1 MRAEPFQIQNFIN
14 GEFVEPISGRYLDNV
29 EPATGKPYSQVADS
43 DAHDVD
49 LAVAAAEKAFSDW
62 SKKTA
67 AERSDFL
74 LRIAGLVERDLEKF
88 ARAESIDTGK
98 PIALARS
105 LDIPR
110 AVANFRFFATA
121 ILHTESEAHITD
133 NIAFNYT
140 LRQPRGIA
148 GLISPWN
155 LPLYLLSWKIA
166 PAIAVGN
173 TAIAKPS
180 ELTPMTAYMLCEV
193 AREVGLPN
201 GVLNV
206 VHGTG
211 PNVGSAITAHPK
223 INTISFTGGT
233 ATGRKVAEACA
244 PLFKKVSLE
253 LGGKNP
259 NIIFAD
265 ADLDAA
271 IAGSVRSSF
280 ANQGQV
286 CLCGSR
292 LFVERSAYKNFV
304 ERFIDKASQ
313 LCLGDPLDEKTEQG
327 AIVNKTQLEKVKF
340 YVDLAQK
347 EGGKIALGGSAP
359 QAPNERCREGYFF
372 QPTVITGLSVS
383 CRTNREE
390 IFGPVITIT
399 PFDSEEEVIDHAND
413 VEYGLS
419 SSVWTQNLSR
429 AHRVAER
436 INTGTVWVNCWLVRD
451 LRVPFG
457 GMKQSGVG
465 REGGEE
471 ALALLHR
478 AKKCLHRE
486 VRYLSYENRAE
497 VEDLIARLRGYLW
510 HTSSLEGFRQIH
522 AQNAIKVN
530 RGDLPK
536 AYSQSQYSN
545 CLEEGGISLFD
556 LITHRD
562 RDLIGEDLLLL
573 DKWPGV
579 MFRHTPTVFL
589 GMELSSIASNLLFYP
604 ELKRRR
610 GLGGIIPRIEV
621 CHVGDISLDLVKKIG
636 LWVEAK
642 PTDILFYR
650 DVDDAIGA
658 LAPKETQ

>member
-1 MRAEPFQIQNFIN
+1 MLLKIDSKIQNFID
-14 GEFVEPISGRYLDNV
+14 GEFVEPIGGEYLDNI
-29 EPATGKPYSQVADS
+29 EPATGKPYSQVAGS
-43 DAHDVD
+43 DARDVD
-49 LAVAAAEKAFSDW
+49 LAVAAAEKAFADW
-62 SKKTA
+62 SKKAA
-67 AERSDFL
+67 AERSKIL
-74 LRIAGLVERDLEKF
+74 LLIADLIERDLEKL

-98 PIALARS
+98 PLSLARS

-110 AVANFRFFATA
+110 AASNFRFFATA

-133 NIAFNYT
+133 NVAFNYT

-180 ELTPMTAYMLCEV
+180 ELAPMTAYLLCEI
-193 AREVGLPN
+193 AREAGLPN

-211 PNVGSAITAHPK
+211 PNVGAAITAHPK

-233 ATGRKVAEACA
+233 VTGRKVAEACA

-280 ANQGQV
+280 ANQGQI

-292 LFVERSAYKNFV
+292 MFVERSAYKDFV

-313 LCLGDPLDEKTEQG
+313 LKLGDPLDEKTEQG
-327 AIVNKTQLEKVKF
+327 AIVNKAQLDKIKF
-340 YVDLAQK
+340 YVDLGQK
-347 EGGKIALGGSAP
+347 EGGKLALGGSAP
-359 QAPNERCREGYFF
+359 QPPNERCREGYFF
-372 QPTVITGLSVS
+372 QPTVITGLLVS

-390 IFGPVITIT
+390 IFGPVVTIT
-399 PFDSEEEVIDHAND
+399 PFDNEEEVINCAND
-413 VEYGLS
+413 CEYGLA
-419 SSVWTQNLSR
+419 SSVWTQNLNR

-436 INTGTVWVNCWLVRD
+436 INTGTVWVNCWLLRD

-471 ALALLHR
+471 ALR
-478 AKKCLHRE
+478 FFTEPKNVCIAK
-486 VRYLSYENRAE
+486 
-497 VEDLIARLRGYLW
+497 
-510 HTSSLEGFRQIH
+510 
-522 AQNAIKVN
+522 
-530 RGDLPK
+530 
-536 AYSQSQYSN
+536 
-545 CLEEGGISLFD
+545 
-556 LITHRD
+556 
-562 RDLIGEDLLLL
+562 
-573 DKWPGV
+573 
-579 MFRHTPTVFL
+579 
-589 GMELSSIASNLLFYP
+589 
-604 ELKRRR
+604 
-610 GLGGIIPRIEV
+610 
-621 CHVGDISLDLVKKIG
+621 
-636 LWVEAK
+636 
-642 PTDILFYR
+642 
-650 DVDDAIGA
+650 
-658 LAPKETQ
+658 

>member
-1 MRAEPFQIQNFIN
+1 VRTESPQIQNFID
-14 GEFVEPISGRYLDNV
+14 GQFIQPAGGKYLDNI

-43 DAHDVD
+43 DTRDVD
-49 LAVAAAEKAFSDW
+49 LAVLAAEKTFAEW
-62 SKKTA
+62 SKTPA
-67 AERSDFL
+67 AERSKVL
-74 LRIAGLVERDLEKF
+74 LHIADLIERDLEKL

-98 PIALARS
+98 PLSLARA

-110 AVANFRFFATA
+110 AASNFRFFATA

-133 NIAFNYT
+133 NVAFNYT

-180 ELTPMTAYMLCEV
+180 ELTPMTAFMLCEI
-193 AREVGLPN
+193 AHEAGLPS

-211 PNVGSAITAHPK
+211 PNVGAAITAHPK

-233 ATGRKVAEACA
+233 VTGRKVAEACA

-259 NIIFAD
+259 NIVFAD

-280 ANQGQV
+280 ANQGQI

-292 LFVERSAYKNFV
+292 VFIERSAYKDFV
-304 ERFIDKASQ
+304 NRFIDKAHQ
-313 LCLGDPLDEKTEQG
+313 LKLGDPLDEKTEQG
-327 AIVNKTQLEKVKF
+327 AIVNKAQLEKIKF

-347 EGGKIALGGSAP
+347 EGGKITLGGSAP
-359 QAPNERCREGYFF
+359 EPPNERCREGYFF
-372 QPTVITGLSVS
+372 QPTVITGLPVS

-390 IFGPVITIT
+390 IFGPVVTIT
-399 PFDSEEEVIDHAND
+399 PFDNEEEVVSYAND

-419 SSVWTQNLSR
+419 SSVWTQNLNR
-429 AHRVAER
+429 AHRVAEQ
-436 INTGTVWVNCWLVRD
+436 IHTGTVWVNCWLVRD

-457 GMKQSGVG
+457 GMKASGVG

-471 ALALLHR
+471 ALR
-478 AKKCLHRE
+478 FFTEPKNVC
-486 VRYLSYENRAE
+486 
-497 VEDLIARLRGYLW
+497 IAR
-510 HTSSLEGFRQIH
+510 
-522 AQNAIKVN
+522 
-530 RGDLPK
+530 
-536 AYSQSQYSN
+536 
-545 CLEEGGISLFD
+545 
-556 LITHRD
+556 
-562 RDLIGEDLLLL
+562 
-573 DKWPGV
+573 
-579 MFRHTPTVFL
+579 
-589 GMELSSIASNLLFYP
+589 
-604 ELKRRR
+604 
-610 GLGGIIPRIEV
+610 
-621 CHVGDISLDLVKKIG
+621 
-636 LWVEAK
+636 
-642 PTDILFYR
+642 
-650 DVDDAIGA
+650 
-658 LAPKETQ
+658 

>member
-1 MRAEPFQIQNFIN
+1 MRTESARIQNFID
-14 GEFVEPISGRYLDNV
+14 GQFIEPTGGRYLDNI

-43 DAHDVD
+43 DARDVD
-49 LAVAAAEKAFSDW
+49 LAVTAAEKAFVQW
-62 SKKTA
+62 SKQPA
-67 AERSDFL
+67 AERSKVL
-74 LRIAGLVERDLEKF
+74 LRIADLIERDLEKF

-98 PIALARS
+98 PISLARS

-133 NIAFNYT
+133 NLAFNYT

-180 ELTPMTAYMLCEV
+180 ELTSMTAYMLCEIV
-193 AREVGLPN
+193 REAGLPN

-211 PNVGSAITAHPK
+211 PNVGAAITAHPK

-233 ATGRKVAEACA
+233 VTGRKVAEACA

-280 ANQGQV
+280 ANQGQI

-292 LFVERSAYKNFV
+292 VFVERSVYKDFV

-313 LCLGDPLDEKTEQG
+313 LKMGDPLDKKTEQG
-327 AIVNKTQLEKVKF
+327 AIVNKAQFDKINF

-347 EGGKIALGGSAP
+347 EGGKVALGGSAP
-359 QAPNERCREGYFF
+359 EPVNDRCLEGYFF
-372 QPTVITGLSVS
+372 QPTVITGLPVS

-390 IFGPVITIT
+390 IFGPVVTIT
-399 PFDSEEEVIDHAND
+399 PFDTEEEVINYAND
-413 VEYGLS
+413 CDYGLAS
-419 SSVWTQNLSR
+419 SLWTQNLSR

-436 INTGTVWVNCWLVRD
+436 INTGTVWVNCWLLRD

-471 ALALLHR
+471 ALR
-478 AKKCLHRE
+478 FFTEPKNICIAK
-486 VRYLSYENRAE
+486 
-497 VEDLIARLRGYLW
+497 
-510 HTSSLEGFRQIH
+510 
-522 AQNAIKVN
+522 
-530 RGDLPK
+530 
-536 AYSQSQYSN
+536 
-545 CLEEGGISLFD
+545 
-556 LITHRD
+556 
-562 RDLIGEDLLLL
+562 
-573 DKWPGV
+573 
-579 MFRHTPTVFL
+579 
-589 GMELSSIASNLLFYP
+589 
-604 ELKRRR
+604 
-610 GLGGIIPRIEV
+610 
-621 CHVGDISLDLVKKIG
+621 
-636 LWVEAK
+636 
-642 PTDILFYR
+642 
-650 DVDDAIGA
+650 
-658 LAPKETQ
+658 

>member
-1 MRAEPFQIQNFIN
+1 VRIELQQIRNFIDGQFAEPV
-14 GEFVEPISGRYLDNV
+14 GGKYLDNI

-43 DAHDVD
+43 DARDVD
-49 LAVAAAEKAFSDW
+49 LAATAAEKAFVDW
-62 SKKTA
+62 SRKPG
-67 AERSDFL
+67 AERSKIL
-74 LRIAGLVERDLEKF
+74 LGIADLIERDLEKF

-98 PIALARS
+98 PLSLARV

-133 NIAFNYT
+133 NVAFNYT

-180 ELTPMTAYMLCEV
+180 ELTPMTAYMLCEIT
-193 AREVGLPN
+193 REAGLPN

-211 PNVGSAITAHPK
+211 PNVGAAITAHPK

-233 ATGRKVAEACA
+233 VTGRKVAEACA

-259 NIIFAD
+259 NIVFAD

-280 ANQGQV
+280 ANQGQI

-292 LFVERSAYKNFV
+292 VFVERSAYKDFV
-304 ERFIDKASQ
+304 DCFVDKASQ
-313 LCLGDPLDEKTEQG
+313 LRLGDPLDEKTDQG
-327 AIVNKTQLEKVKF
+327 AIVNKTQLDKIKF

-347 EGGKIALGGSAP
+347 EGGKIALGGKAP
-359 QAPNERCREGYFF
+359 DSISDRCRDGYFF
-372 QPTVITGLSVS
+372 PPTVITGLPVS

-390 IFGPVITIT
+390 IFGPVVTIT
-399 PFDSEEEVIDHAND
+399 PFDNEEEVIGYAND
-413 VEYGLS
+413 TDYGLA
-419 SSVWTQNLSR
+419 SSVWTQNLNR
-429 AHRVAER
+429 AHRVAEK
-436 INTGTVWVNCWLVRD
+436 IHTGTVWVNCWLVRD

-457 GMKQSGVG
+457 GMKASGVG

-471 ALALLHR
+471 ALR
-478 AKKCLHRE
+478 FF
-486 VRYLSYENRAE
+486 
-497 VEDLIARLRGYLW
+497 
-510 HTSSLEGFRQIH
+510 T
-522 AQNAIKVN
+522 
-530 RGDLPK
+530 
-536 AYSQSQYSN
+536 
-545 CLEEGGISLFD
+545 
-556 LITHRD
+556 
-562 RDLIGEDLLLL
+562 
-573 DKWPGV
+573 
-579 MFRHTPTVFL
+579 
-589 GMELSSIASNLLFYP
+589 
-604 ELKRRR
+604 
-610 GLGGIIPRIEV
+610 
-621 CHVGDISLDLVKKIG
+621 
-636 LWVEAK
+636 EAK
-642 PTDILFYR
+642 NICI
-650 DVDDAIGA
+650 A
-658 LAPKETQ
+658 K